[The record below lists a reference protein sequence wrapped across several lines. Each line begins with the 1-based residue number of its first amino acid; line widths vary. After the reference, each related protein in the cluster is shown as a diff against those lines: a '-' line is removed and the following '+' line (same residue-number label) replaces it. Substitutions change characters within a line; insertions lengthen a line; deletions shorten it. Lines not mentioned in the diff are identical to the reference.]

1 MRNTDRVTNTAVDPV
16 CGMTVEPGRAAAVRG
31 YGDKQYYF
39 CCAHCAQKF
48 AANPQQYLAPKP
60 KSAGLVQLGP
70 APAKSAVPQKPQI
83 QSGTKY
89 FCPMDPEVSSNKPGS
104 CPKCGMALELELTSA
119 AKTEYTCP
127 MHPEVVS
134 DKPGSCPKCGMA
146 LEPRIVS
153 ASASAEDDSEL
164 RSMR

>member
-1 MRNTDRVTNTAVDPV
+1 MRNTDQVTNTA
-16 CGMTVEPGRAAAVRG
+16 
-31 YGDKQYYF
+31 
-39 CCAHCAQKF
+39 
-48 AANPQQYLAPKP
+48 
-60 KSAGLVQLGP
+60 
-70 APAKSAVPQKPQI
+70 
-83 QSGTKY
+83 
-89 FCPMDPEVSSNKPGS
+89 MDPEVSSNKPGS

-164 RSMR
+164 RSMRLRFWIGAGLTIPLLV